1 MEMFDDHTWVDMLPS
16 LLATLVQYFLSLP
29 RLPWQPDVPDE
40 SLKDV
45 ARFSLLGLEVRATF
59 KAESHLA
66 YCARCLGKTHCDSF
80 IKCRQGPFCE

>member
-1 MEMFDDHTWVDMLPS
+1 MEELFTDTSWVDMVTH

-45 ARFSLLGLEVRATF
+45 ARFSLLGLEVRFQNTLVNLH
-59 KAESHLA
+59 SLYILHLFN
-66 YCARCLGKTHCDSF
+66 CAVL
-80 IKCRQGPFCE
+80 

>member
-1 MEMFDDHTWVDMLPS
+1 MNSNEEQYRANLEELFTDQSWIDMVIH

-45 ARFSLLGLEVRATF
+45 ARFSLLGLEV
-59 KAESHLA
+59 SV
-66 YCARCLGKTHCDSF
+66 
-80 IKCRQGPFCE
+80 Q